1 MSSKIDLND
10 IDIDYWTFD
19 LGGYTD
25 NLYKEIIIFCI
36 TRQDLLNN
44 NGDNL
49 KEIGRMDSG
58 DWDTF
63 ASILSE
69 DEAKIEKKE
78 TENYINSV
86 KENNNNEDVEY
97 KYYIN
102 TTYLYCENQYIH
114 SCLPMKRKKFIK
126 N

>member
-1 MSSKIDLND
+1 MSSKIDLHD

-25 NLYKEIIIFCI
+25 NLYKEIIIFDI
-36 TRQDLLNN
+36 TREDLLNN

-86 KENNNNEDVEY
+86 KEDNNEDVEY

-114 SCLPMKRKKFIK
+114 SVSSYEREEVY
-126 N
+126 

>member
-25 NLYKEIIIFCI
+25 NLYKEIIIFDI

-78 TENYINSV
+78 IENHN
-86 KENNNNEDVEY
+86 
-97 KYYIN
+97 
-102 TTYLYCENQYIH
+102 
-114 SCLPMKRKKFIK
+114 
-126 N
+126 

>member
-25 NLYKEIIIFCI
+25 NLYKEIIIFDI
-36 TRQDLLNN
+36 TREDLLNN

-86 KENNNNEDVEY
+86 KEDNNNEDVEY
-97 KYYIN
+97 NYYIN

-114 SCLPMKRKKFIK
+114 SVSSYEREEVY
-126 N
+126 

>member
-25 NLYKEIIIFCI
+25 NLYKEIIIFDI
-36 TRQDLLNN
+36 TREDLLNN

-86 KENNNNEDVEY
+86 KEDDRDEDAEY

-114 SCLPMKRKKFIK
+114 SVSSYEREEVY
-126 N
+126 

>member
-25 NLYKEIIIFCI
+25 NLYKEIIIFDI
-36 TRQDLLNN
+36 SREDLLNS

-86 KENNNNEDVEY
+86 KEDDSNEDVEY

-114 SCLPMKRKKFIK
+114 SVSSYERVEVY
-126 N
+126 

>member
-19 LGGYTD
+19 LGGYTY
-25 NLYKEIIIFCI
+25 NLYKEIIIFDI
-36 TRQDLLNN
+36 TREDLLNN

-63 ASILSE
+63 ASILSV

-86 KENNNNEDVEY
+86 KEDNNNEDVEY

-114 SCLPMKRKKFIK
+114 SVSSYEREEVY
-126 N
+126 

>member
-25 NLYKEIIIFCI
+25 NLYKEIIIFDI
-36 TRQDLLNN
+36 TREDLLNN

-86 KENNNNEDVEY
+86 KEDDRDDDAKY

-114 SCLPMKRKKFIK
+114 SVSSYEREEVY
-126 N
+126 

>member
-25 NLYKEIIIFCI
+25 NLYKEIIIFDI
-36 TRQDLLNN
+36 SREDLLNN

-58 DWDTF
+58 NWNTF

-86 KENNNNEDVEY
+86 KEDDSNGDVEY

-114 SCLPMKRKKFIK
+114 SVSSYEREEVY
-126 N
+126 

>member
-25 NLYKEIIIFCI
+25 NLYKEIIIFDI
-36 TRQDLLNN
+36 TREDLLNN

-86 KENNNNEDVEY
+86 KEDNNNEDVKY

-114 SCLPMKRKKFIK
+114 SVSSYEREEVY
-126 N
+126 

>member
-25 NLYKEIIIFCI
+25 NLYKEIIIFDI
-36 TRQDLLNN
+36 TREDLLNN

-86 KENNNNEDVEY
+86 KEDDINGDVEY

-114 SCLPMKRKKFIK
+114 SVSSYEREEVY
-126 N
+126 

>member
-1 MSSKIDLND
+1 VSSKIDLND

-25 NLYKEIIIFCI
+25 NLYKEIIIFDI
-36 TRQDLLNN
+36 SREDLLNN
-44 NGDNL
+44 NSDNL

-58 DWDTF
+58 NWNTF

-78 TENYINSV
+78 TENYLNSV
-86 KENNNNEDVEY
+86 KEDDSSEDVEY

-114 SCLPMKRKKFIK
+114 SVSSYEREEVY
-126 N
+126 

>member
-25 NLYKEIIIFCI
+25 NLYKEIIIFDI
-36 TRQDLLNN
+36 SREDLLNN

-49 KEIGRMDSG
+49 KEIGRIDSG

-86 KENNNNEDVEY
+86 KEDDSNEDVEY
-97 KYYIN
+97 KFYIN

-114 SCLPMKRKKFIK
+114 SVSSYEREEVY
-126 N
+126 

>member
-25 NLYKEIIIFCI
+25 NLYKEIIIFDI
-36 TRQDLLNN
+36 TREDLLNN

-86 KENNNNEDVEY
+86 KEDNNNEDVEY

-114 SCLPMKRKKFIK
+114 SVSSYEREEVY
-126 N
+126 

>member
-25 NLYKEIIIFCI
+25 NLYKEIIIFDI
-36 TRQDLLNN
+36 TREDLLNN

-63 ASILSE
+63 ASILSV

-86 KENNNNEDVEY
+86 KEDNNNEDVEY
-97 KYYIN
+97 NYYIN

-114 SCLPMKRKKFIK
+114 SVSSYEREEVY
-126 N
+126 

>member
-25 NLYKEIIIFCI
+25 NLYKEIIIFDI
-36 TRQDLLNN
+36 SREDLLNN

-49 KEIGRMDSG
+49 KEIGRIDSG

-86 KENNNNEDVEY
+86 KEDDSNEDVEY

-114 SCLPMKRKKFIK
+114 SVSSYEREEVY
-126 N
+126 

>member
-25 NLYKEIIIFCI
+25 NLYKEIIIFDI
-36 TRQDLLNN
+36 TREDLLNN

-86 KENNNNEDVEY
+86 KEDDRDDDAEY

-114 SCLPMKRKKFIK
+114 SVSSYEREEVY
-126 N
+126 

>member
-25 NLYKEIIIFCI
+25 NLHKEIIIFDI
-36 TRQDLLNN
+36 TREDLLNN

-86 KENNNNEDVEY
+86 KEDNNNEDVEY

-114 SCLPMKRKKFIK
+114 SVSSYEREEVY
-126 N
+126 

>member
-25 NLYKEIIIFCI
+25 NLYKEIIIFDI
-36 TRQDLLNN
+36 TREDLLNN

-86 KENNNNEDVEY
+86 KEDDRDDAAEY

-114 SCLPMKRKKFIK
+114 SVSSYEREEVY
-126 N
+126 

>member
-25 NLYKEIIIFCI
+25 NLYKEIIIFDI
-36 TRQDLLNN
+36 TREDLLNN

-58 DWDTF
+58 DSDTF

-86 KENNNNEDVEY
+86 KEDDSNGDVEY

-114 SCLPMKRKKFIK
+114 SVSSYEREEVY
-126 N
+126 

>member
-25 NLYKEIIIFCI
+25 NLYKEIIIFDI
-36 TRQDLLNN
+36 TREDLLNN

-63 ASILSE
+63 GSILSE

-86 KENNNNEDVEY
+86 KEDDSNGDVEY

-114 SCLPMKRKKFIK
+114 SVSSYEREEVY
-126 N
+126 

>member
-25 NLYKEIIIFCI
+25 NLYKEIIIFDI
-36 TRQDLLNN
+36 NREDLLNN
-44 NGDNL
+44 NSDNL

-86 KENNNNEDVEY
+86 KEDDSSEDAEY

-114 SCLPMKRKKFIK
+114 SVSSYEREEIY
-126 N
+126 

>member
-25 NLYKEIIIFCI
+25 NLYKEIIIFDI

-114 SCLPMKRKKFIK
+114 SVSSYEREEVY
-126 N
+126 

>member
-25 NLYKEIIIFCI
+25 NLYKEIIIFDI
-36 TRQDLLNN
+36 SREDLLNN

-49 KEIGRMDSG
+49 KEIGRIDSG
-58 DWDTF
+58 DQDTF

-86 KENNNNEDVEY
+86 KEDDSNEDVEY

-114 SCLPMKRKKFIK
+114 SVSSYEREEVY
-126 N
+126 

>member
-25 NLYKEIIIFCI
+25 NLYKEIIIFDI
-36 TRQDLLNN
+36 SREDLLNN

-58 DWDTF
+58 NWNTF

-86 KENNNNEDVEY
+86 KEDDSNEDVEY
-97 KYYIN
+97 KYYVN

-114 SCLPMKRKKFIK
+114 SVSSYEREEVY
-126 N
+126 

>member
-19 LGGYTD
+19 FGGYTD
-25 NLYKEIIIFCI
+25 NLYKEIIIFDI
-36 TRQDLLNN
+36 SREDLLNN
-44 NGDNL
+44 NSDNL

-58 DWDTF
+58 NWNTF

-78 TENYINSV
+78 TENYLNSV
-86 KENNNNEDVEY
+86 KEDDSSEDVEY

-114 SCLPMKRKKFIK
+114 SVSSYEREEVY
-126 N
+126 

>member
-25 NLYKEIIIFCI
+25 NLYKEIIIFDMS
-36 TRQDLLNN
+36 REDLLNN

-58 DWDTF
+58 NWNTF

-86 KENNNNEDVEY
+86 KEDDSNKDVEY

-102 TTYLYCENQYIH
+102 ITYLYCENQYIH
-114 SCLPMKRKKFIK
+114 SVSSYEREEVY
-126 N
+126 

>member
-25 NLYKEIIIFCI
+25 NLYKEIIIFDI

-69 DEAKIEKKE
+69 DEAKIEKE

-102 TTYLYCENQYIH
+102 TTYYQKINIFIQ
-114 SCLPMKRKKFIK
+114 CLPMKGKKFIK

>member
-10 IDIDYWTFD
+10 IDTDYWTFE

-25 NLYKEIIIFCI
+25 NLYKEIIIFDI
-36 TRQDLLNN
+36 TREDLLNN

-63 ASILSE
+63 ASILSV

-86 KENNNNEDVEY
+86 KEDNNNEDVEY

-114 SCLPMKRKKFIK
+114 SVSSYEREEVY
-126 N
+126 

>member
-25 NLYKEIIIFCI
+25 NLYKEIIIFDI
-36 TRQDLLNN
+36 SREDLLNN

-58 DWDTF
+58 NWNTF

-86 KENNNNEDVEY
+86 KEDDSSEDVEY
-97 KYYIN
+97 KFYIN

-114 SCLPMKRKKFIK
+114 SVSSYEREEVY
-126 N
+126 

>member
-25 NLYKEIIIFCI
+25 NLYKEIIIFDI
-36 TRQDLLNN
+36 TREDLLNN

-49 KEIGRMDSG
+49 KEIGQMDSG

-86 KENNNNEDVEY
+86 KEDNNNEDVEY

-114 SCLPMKRKKFIK
+114 SVSSYEREEVY
-126 N
+126 

>member
-1 MSSKIDLND
+1 MK
-10 IDIDYWTFD
+10 
-19 LGGYTD
+19 
-25 NLYKEIIIFCI
+25 
-36 TRQDLLNN
+36 NN

-58 DWDTF
+58 NWNTF

-86 KENNNNEDVEY
+86 KEDDSNEDVEY

-114 SCLPMKRKKFIK
+114 SVSSYEREEVY
-126 N
+126 

>member
-10 IDIDYWTFD
+10 VDIDYWTFD

-25 NLYKEIIIFCI
+25 NLYKEIIIFDI
-36 TRQDLLNN
+36 NREDLLNN
-44 NGDNL
+44 NSDNL
-49 KEIGRMDSG
+49 KEIGRIDSG

-86 KENNNNEDVEY
+86 KEDDSSVDAEY

-114 SCLPMKRKKFIK
+114 SVSSYEREEVY
-126 N
+126 

>member
-25 NLYKEIIIFCI
+25 NLYKEIIIFDI
-36 TRQDLLNN
+36 TREDLLNN

-49 KEIGRMDSG
+49 KEIGRIDSG

-78 TENYINSV
+78 AENYINSV
-86 KENNNNEDVEY
+86 KEDNNNEDVEY

-114 SCLPMKRKKFIK
+114 SVSSFEREEVY
-126 N
+126 

>member
-10 IDIDYWTFD
+10 IDTDYWTFE

-25 NLYKEIIIFCI
+25 NLYKEIIIFDI
-36 TRQDLLNN
+36 TREDLLNN

-63 ASILSE
+63 ASILSV

-86 KENNNNEDVEY
+86 KEDNNNEDVEY
-97 KYYIN
+97 NYYIN

-114 SCLPMKRKKFIK
+114 SVSSYEREEVY
-126 N
+126 

>member
-25 NLYKEIIIFCI
+25 NLYKEIIIFDI

-86 KENNNNEDVEY
+86 KEDNNNEDVEY

-114 SCLPMKRKKFIK
+114 SVSSYEREEVY
-126 N
+126 

>member
-25 NLYKEIIIFCI
+25 KLYKEIIIFDI

-86 KENNNNEDVEY
+86 KEDNNNEDVEY

-114 SCLPMKRKKFIK
+114 SVSSYEREEVY
-126 N
+126 

>member
-1 MSSKIDLND
+1 MSSIIDLND

-25 NLYKEIIIFCI
+25 NLYKEIIIFDI
-36 TRQDLLNN
+36 TREDLLNN

-86 KENNNNEDVEY
+86 KEDNNNEDVEY

-114 SCLPMKRKKFIK
+114 SVSSYEREEVY
-126 N
+126 

>member
-25 NLYKEIIIFCI
+25 NLYKEIIIFDI
-36 TRQDLLNN
+36 TREDLLNN

-86 KENNNNEDVEY
+86 KEDNNEDVEY

-114 SCLPMKRKKFIK
+114 SVSSYEREEVY
-126 N
+126 

>member
-25 NLYKEIIIFCI
+25 NLYKEIIIFDI
-36 TRQDLLNN
+36 SREDLLNN

-58 DWDTF
+58 NWNTF

-86 KENNNNEDVEY
+86 KEDDSNEDVEY

-114 SCLPMKRKKFIK
+114 SVSSYEREEVY
-126 N
+126 